1 MKHINEPP
9 PPIPGLS
16 VELQAIL
23 DRTLAKDPSLR
34 YENAGDLAKEFHG
47 LFNGQTVSPGTLHL
61 AQLARDAADASKQAA
76 PRPTERGMNRWFRI
90 GIEAALAIVLALVI
104 VQFLRPSANTVIAT
118 PVPVDPNAAVGRLRF
133 DDTNFYVDNA
143 EISMANGTQP
153 EAGTHY
159 EAWFVS
165 DDDEMV
171 RTLGEIEYGV
181 TGNGRLVIND
191 PNAENLLGLFNQL
204 VITQEQDDVL
214 ITEPTGEVMYSSVL
228 PPQSLVH
235 IRHVLVSYDKLPT
248 QGPLMQD
255 FWWYNAN
262 YVARSINGDEFD
274 DDYNVGIVQAY
285 ENGDEAILRKRLEEV
300 INSIVGDQSDLYQ
313 DYDGDGTFDI
323 PGDGYGSLPNGE
335 RLGYIQEI
343 ILHSKYA
350 ADAPDSTPNIRRYGE
365 DVQICLQN
373 VNGWTEQLLE
383 QALVLSETPMGPEM
397 EPIINEMSA
406 LGEKLLA
413 GEDANDNGQ
422 FDEAIPG
429 ECGANI
435 AYDYAYYMA
444 DMFIYPGAD
453 RIPPPER

>member
-1 MKHINEPP
+1 
-9 PPIPGLS
+9 
-16 VELQAIL
+16 
-23 DRTLAKDPSLR
+23 
-34 YENAGDLAKEFHG
+34 
-47 LFNGQTVSPGTLHL
+47 
-61 AQLARDAADASKQAA
+61 
-76 PRPTERGMNRWFRI
+76 
-90 GIEAALAIVLALVI
+90 
-104 VQFLRPSANTVIAT
+104 
-118 PVPVDPNAAVGRLRF
+118 
-133 DDTNFYVDNA
+133 
-143 EISMANGTQP
+143 
-153 EAGTHY
+153 
-159 EAWFVS
+159 
-165 DDDEMV
+165 
-171 RTLGEIEYGV
+171 
-181 TGNGRLVIND
+181 
-191 PNAENLLGLFNQL
+191 
-204 VITQEQDDVL
+204 
-214 ITEPTGEVMYSSVL
+214 
-228 PPQSLVH
+228 
-235 IRHVLVSYDKLPT
+235 
-248 QGPLMQD
+248 MQD